1 MKKLL
6 VIGAA
11 ALVLLIAVVLGRTVL
26 LGAAPLPAAT
36 EPIAP
41 VDTAAGATQLA
52 GALRL
57 RTVSHLDPTHDDR
70 NAFAALHDYLA
81 RAFPNA
87 HATLE
92 QERAGPASLLYTW
105 HGSQPNLKPVLLAAH
120 LDVVPV
126 EPETET
132 AWQHPPFAGRVAD
145 GFIWGRGALDDK
157 AAVVGLLAAVEHLR
171 AEGFQP
177 RRTLYLAFGADEEV
191 GGHQGAAALATLL
204 QERGVRLDF
213 VLDEGGAVTQGIVPG
228 VSTPAA
234 LVGIAEKGYLDVEL
248 IARTAGGHSSMPSG
262 GSAIDVL
269 ATALYRLEQRPMP
282 ARLERP
288 MREMFAHLGPHMPFV
303 QRLVLANLWLFEP
316 LVIRQLL
323 RAPVTQAAV
332 RTTSGA
338 TLIAGGVKT
347 NVLPTTARAVVNF
360 RLLPGDSVTG
370 VLEHVRR
377 TVADSRV
384 AVTAGPVNFDPS
396 PVSDAQSNSFA
407 LLAHTITQTFPDAAV
422 APYLTVGSTDS
433 RYYAALA
440 DNVYRFLP
448 IRLHAAD
455 VQRIHGIGERIAVQD
470 FARVVQFY
478 IELMRKL

>member
-1 MKKLL
+1 MRRLL
-6 VIGAA
+6 VIGALG
-11 ALVLLIAVVLGRTVL
+11 LVLLIAVVLGRTVL
-26 LGAAPLPAAT
+26 LGAAPLPTAT
-36 EPIAP
+36 AP
-41 VDTAAGATQLA
+41 VAAVDAAGNATKLA

-57 RTVSHLDPTHDDR
+57 PTVSHLDPTHDDR
-70 NAFAALHDYLA
+70 DAFAALHDYLA
-81 RAFPNA
+81 RAFPGA
-87 HATLE
+87 HAALGR
-92 QERAGPASLLYTW
+92 ERVDPSSLLYTW
-105 HGSQPNLKPVLLAAH
+105 RGSQPDLKPVLLAAH

-126 EPETET
+126 EPETE
-132 AWQHPPFAGRVAD
+132 ASWRHPPFAGDIAD

-157 AAVVGLLAAVEHLR
+157 AAVVGLLAAVEHLK
-171 AEGFQP
+171 AEGFRP

-191 GGHQGAAALATLL
+191 GGRQGAAALAALL
-204 QERGVRLDF
+204 RERGVRLDF

-228 VSTPAA
+228 IGTPAA

-248 IARTAGGHSSMPSG
+248 VAHTAGGHSSMPSG
-262 GSAIDVL
+262 GSAIDIL
-269 ATALYRLEQRPMP
+269 AAALHRLEQRPLP
-282 ARLERP
+282 ARLKRP
-288 MREMFAHLGPHMPFV
+288 MREMFAHLGPHMPFA
-303 QRLVLANLWLFEP
+303 QRLVFANLWLFEP

-323 RAPVTQAAV
+323 GAPVTQAAV
-332 RTTSGA
+332 RTTSGS

-360 RLLPGDSVTG
+360 RLLPGDSVAG

-377 TVADSRV
+377 TVVDPRV
-384 AVTAGPVNFDPS
+384 TVKAAPLSFDPS

-407 LLAHTITQTFPDAAV
+407 LLAYTIAQTFPDAAV

-433 RYYAALA
+433 RHYAALA

-455 VQRIHGIGERIAVQD
+455 VQRIHGIDERIAVQD

-478 IELMRKL
+478 IKLMRKL